1 MIGTIPSNTPEQQER
16 LAKIKQMTPSQI
28 APMCIYLV
36 SDAANE
42 MGVTAQIFGSRMNEQ
57 VLFSQN
63 RPIRSIHKADGWTPQ
78 QIHDEGM
85 PALMPSF
92 VDMDRSADTFCWD
105 PI

>member
-28 APMCIYLV
+28 APMCVYLV

-63 RPIRSIHKADGWTPQ
+63 RPIRSIHKADGWTPR